1 MISLPI
7 FTENMNVHT
16 ELTACRH
23 QCGRDNKLDVLRGIC
38 LSSLM
43 DANAKGLPNLSW
55 PSSMTLI
62 AIPCDSFFFWLM
74 LLICIPFNSIKTRCT
89 DQLLSSFNVSLW
101 PDYFF
106 FFCDQTIFFFVCDQT
121 NWAPAISCYFIAPE
135 KICFAPFCSLL
146 LCRRSILSNALIVA
160 NLWYLQIPPH

>member
-1 MISLPI
+1 
-7 FTENMNVHT
+7 MNVHT

-89 DQLLSSFNVSLW
+89 DQRRNCFPRLMFL
-101 PDYFF
+101 
-106 FFCDQTIFFFVCDQT
+106 CDQTIFFFVCDQT

-146 LCRRSILSNALIVA
+146 LCRMSIKCFDRCKSVISSNPAALM
-160 NLWYLQIPPH
+160 WQD

>member
-7 FTENMNVHT
+7 FTENMNAHT

-38 LSSLM
+38 LSNLM
-43 DANAKGLPNLSW
+43 DANAKGLSNLSW

-89 DQLLSSFNVSLW
+89 DQRRNCFPHLMFL
-101 PDYFF
+101 Y
-106 FFCDQTIFFFVCDQT
+106 DQTIFFFVCDQT

-146 LCRRSILSNALIVA
+146 LCRSILSNALIVA